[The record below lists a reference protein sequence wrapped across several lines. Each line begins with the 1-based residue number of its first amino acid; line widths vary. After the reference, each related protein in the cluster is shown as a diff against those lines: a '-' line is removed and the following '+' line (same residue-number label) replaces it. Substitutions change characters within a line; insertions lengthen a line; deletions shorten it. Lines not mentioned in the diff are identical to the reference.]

1 MKMWRR
7 GGVAV
12 GRVEEM
18 RVGKGTSSG
27 WARGVVWVW
36 VGEQGQGKGL
46 TRTVKRGGATAG

>member
-1 MKMWRR
+1 M
-7 GGVAV
+7 AV